1 MIINELERS
10 WKFFRNERYYD
21 QAIQIKRFVV
31 SFFKK
36 KQSYGDLHHHLMSLA
51 ELYKEKQEIGQNE
64 RKMYYYLVTFIGK
77 KRKENDGVS
86 SVSRSF
92 EHLKQCTESMKQ
104 QYESLTNEQVTNVT
118 MNGQNR
124 ERSSNDLLIEVIN
137 HHQQSTGVRGRQFV
151 CENRDET
158 YCNDKSNEIE
168 QCGKR
173 F

>member
-1 MIINELERS
+1 M
-10 WKFFRNERYYD
+10 
-21 QAIQIKRFVV
+21 QIKQFDV

-51 ELYKEKQEIGQNE
+51 EMHKLKQEIRQNE
-64 RKMYYYLVTFIGK
+64 RKMDDYHITVIGK
-77 KRKENDGVS
+77 KRKENDCVS
-86 SVSRSF
+86 SVFRSF
-92 EHLKQCTESMKQ
+92 EHLKHR
-104 QYESLTNEQVTNVT
+104 YESLTNEQVTIVT
-118 MNGQNR
+118 MNGQNI
-124 ERSSNDLLIEVIN
+124 ERSSNDLVIEVIN

-168 QCGKR
+168 QCGNR

>member
-1 MIINELERS
+1 MDD
-10 WKFFRNERYYD
+10 Y
-21 QAIQIKRFVV
+21 
-31 SFFKK
+31 
-36 KQSYGDLHHHLMSLA
+36 H
-51 ELYKEKQEIGQNE
+51 
-64 RKMYYYLVTFIGK
+64 VTFIGK

-86 SVSRSF
+86 SVYRSF
-92 EHLKQCTESMKQ
+92 EQLKQYTESMKQ
-104 QYESLTNEQVTNVT
+104 QYESLTNEQVTIVT

-168 QCGKR
+168 QRGKKEILITPKYPLR
-173 F
+173 SQLPRQKVEKRETTYLNQFQNVIFHSSFNYL